1 MAQQPIEIPVRLTGI
16 AALKNDLKQIKSD
29 VADNLSVLD
38 QLNSKSDKYRE
49 SIAKGGSAAEMERL
63 NKALAINEQRIAN
76 ATKRNAEL
84 SAAAG
89 QVKDRMTQINEQVQ
103 VFSSGSN
110 FEQAANSLGLVGS
123 QLANL
128 DFEGAAESSLL
139 LQKQISSITPEMVT
153 KQMQGLQD
161 TFTNLGKVAGS
172 SLTGLVKNVGSIS
185 KAFLSFGKAL
195 LTNPIFLMAA
205 AFIAIAG
212 VIALLLDKLGL
223 LKPILDAIGAV
234 FGWIGDMI
242 DAVVQGIKDFLDWI
256 GLTDYAAEDSAKA
269 HTKALEKK
277 ADAYEKS
284 SKKVLFYL
292 DEEIKLAQISG
303 EDTYK
308 LEIRK
313 QKVIRETARVRL
325 EALKA
330 KYEENKLTNELDEEE
345 LKALH
350 EKIDAQRELI
360 RVANSETKIINAQKK
375 ADDKKDREEEKKA
388 AEDQA
393 KEQSARAKEAAE
405 KRKRYA
411 AERVQAER
419 AMRDIELN
427 SLADGYDKEVAL
439 NQEKYKRLIEDTR
452 KNENLTAAEKKRF
465 AELYL
470 VEQQK
475 ELDAIKKQKEAAE
488 KQQKTEEEERR
499 AQDDAKALE
508 IERRSA
514 NAREELR
521 ITLLKAGLEQE
532 LELLKFQ
539 KELELQDKELTE
551 AEKAL
556 IEEKYRQQKEEKEE
570 EYRQKKKEAD
580 KAAQEA
586 SFEIANVGLN
596 AIAGLNDLAFEL
608 KKGKLKEG
616 SAAEEAAAKR
626 NFEINKKI
634 QIAIATI
641 SGIQGVI
648 NALTAQS
655 VIPEP
660 FGTILKAANAVAVGV
675 STAVNIAKIKN
686 TKYNSSGGSSGGGS
700 GSAPTTSAAAA
711 TPSANLY
718 GNANQF
724 NSEGESKSKEAGGS
738 GKEIVVKAVVAADEM
753 TAEQMLQNNILN
765 NSKL

>member
-1 MAQQPIEIPVRLTGI
+1 MAQQPIEIPVRLSGI
-16 AALKNDLKQIKSD
+16 GQLKNDLKQIKSG
-29 VADNLSVLD
+29 VADNLALLD
-38 QLNSKSDKYRE
+38 QLNGKSEQYRE
-49 SIAKGGSAAEMERL
+49 AIAKGGSAAEMERL
-63 NKALAINEQRIAN
+63 NKALSINEQRIAN
-76 ATKRNAEL
+76 ATKRNIEL

-89 QVKDRMTQINEQVQ
+89 QVKDRMTQINEQVA

-139 LQKQISSITPEMVT
+139 LQKQIASITPETVA

-172 SLTGLVKNVGSIS
+172 SLTGLVKNVGSIA
-185 KAFLSFGKAL
+185 KAFMSFGKAL
-195 LTNPIFLMAA
+195 LTNPIFLIAA
-205 AFIAIAG
+205 AFVAIAG
-212 VIALLLDKLGL
+212 VVALLLDKLGL
-223 LKPILDAIGAV
+223 LKPVLDAIGAV
-234 FGWIGDMI
+234 FGWIGDVI
-242 DAVVQGIKDFLDWI
+242 DAVVQGIKDFLDWL

-269 HTKALEKK
+269 HTKAMEKK
-277 ADAYEKS
+277 ADAYEKN

-303 EDTYK
+303 ADTYK
-308 LEIRK
+308 LEIKK
-313 QKVIRETARVRL
+313 QRIIRETARVRL

-330 KYEENKLTNELDEEE
+330 KYEENKLTQEMDEEE

-360 RVANSETKIINAQKK
+360 RNSNSEIKIINAQKK
-375 ADDKKDREEEKKA
+375 ADDKKDREEQKKA

-393 KEQSARAKEAAE
+393 KEQAARAREANE
-405 KRKRYA
+405 KRKKYA
-411 AERVQAER
+411 QERIQAER
-419 AMRDIELN
+419 ALRDIELN
-427 SLADGYDKEVAL
+427 TMADGYEKEVAL
-439 NQEKYKRLIEDTR
+439 NQEKYKRLLEDTK
-452 KNENLTAAEKKRF
+452 KNEQLTAEEKKKY
-465 AELYL
+465 AEAYKL
-470 VEQQK
+470 EQQK
-475 ELDAIKKQKEAAE
+475 ELDELRKQKEANE
-488 KQQKTEEEERR
+488 KQLQTEADERK
-499 AQDDAKALE
+499 AQEDAKALE
-508 IERRSA
+508 RERRSA
-514 NAREELR
+514 NATEELR
-521 ITLLKAGLEQE
+521 ITLLKNGLEKE
-532 LELLKFQ
+532 LELLQYQ

-556 IEEKYRQQKEEKEE
+556 IEERYRQQKEEKEE
-570 EYRQKKKEAD
+570 EYRQRKKDAD

-596 AIAGLNDLAFEL
+596 AIAGLNDLAFEI

-655 VIPEP
+655 VVPEP

-686 TKYNSSGGSSGGGS
+686 TKYNSSGGSSGGSGGS
-700 GSAPTTSAAAA
+700 TPTASTPAA
-711 TPSANLY
+711 TPSPTLY
-718 GNANQF
+718 GNPNQL
-724 NSEGESKSKEAGGS
+724 NTTGEAKSAESGS
-738 GKEIVVKAVVAADEM
+738 GKKEIVVKAVVAADEM
-753 TAEQMLQNNILN
+753 TAEQMLQNNIMK